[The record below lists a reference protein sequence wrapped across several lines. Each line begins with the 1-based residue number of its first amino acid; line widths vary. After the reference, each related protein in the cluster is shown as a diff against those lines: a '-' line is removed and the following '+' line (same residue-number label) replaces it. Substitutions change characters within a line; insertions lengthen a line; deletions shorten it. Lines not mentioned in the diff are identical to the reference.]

1 MGYILTGYSSRHD
14 KRKKHALPLHRY
26 ASSSINLQHHVH
38 LLETRVSSKRP
49 ISEDQRT
56 IRLPAKKLRHHQ
68 KLTLQDLPVEI
79 IQHIFVFTKDE
90 PSMVTLNRF
99 FYSCLKPS
107 FSLLSKIMW
116 EKYLFDPLEFGVSN
130 IKAYSRNIV
139 IPTLFEHETFFR
151 LLLDHHPILL
161 KNISHFLPR
170 KHYQDMQNGD
180 FDTSKELDLCSM
192 NTEDTSKEDFPKNF
206 YNNMHIFLT
215 RRECVK
221 SLGNHF
227 TLKNPYDVISPFIEW
242 FFQGIDMQG
251 TDLSPKFTFVSLFE
265 SIDLILYVS
274 GSTVQKLAS
283 IEPLTTVIFLLY
295 FTYAD
300 SLGSLNFEFFL
311 QNRSRLQLIEK
322 FILKYYY
329 NPSLTEN
336 ELLSDNT
343 IWDLLRRVSDLKLI
357 DLVVK
362 CGGRPQYGV
371 MFA

>member
-1 MGYILTGYSSRHD
+1 MGYIFTGYSSRHD
-14 KRKKHALPLHRY
+14 KRKKHVLPLHQY
-26 ASSSINLQHHVH
+26 ALSSINLQHHVH
-38 LLETRVSSKRP
+38 LFDTAILSKRP
-49 ISEDQRT
+49 ILEEDRPTRFQT
-56 IRLPAKKLRHHQ
+56 KKPRHRK
-68 KLTLQDLPVEI
+68 KLTLQDLPIEI
-79 IQHIFVFTKDE
+79 IQHIFIFTKGE
-90 PSMVTLNRF
+90 PSMVALNKF
-99 FYSCLKPS
+99 FYSCLRPS
-107 FSLLSKIMW
+107 FSLLSRIMW
-116 EKYLFDPLEFGVSN
+116 EKYLFDPLEFDVDN
-130 IKAYSRNIV
+130 IKANAGNIV
-139 IPTLFEHETFFR
+139 IPTLFEHETFFK
-151 LLLDHHPILL
+151 LLLDHHIVLL
-161 KNISHFLPR
+161 KSISHFLPR

-180 FDTSKELDLCSM
+180 FDTSKELDLCSI
-192 NTEDTSKEDFPKNF
+192 NTEDTKKEDFPKNF

-336 ELLSDNT
+336 ELLSDST